1 MMVSNQIVGHFPTL
15 QKKCLMTRRDNV
27 VKELRFLGQRLLEV
41 GTDMHVSVNLSWM
54 KLPYDKDRF

>member
-1 MMVSNQIVGHFPTL
+1 
-15 QKKCLMTRRDNV
+15 MTRRDNV